1 MKILGLILTLAL
13 TSTFGLSACGGDTA
27 APENE
32 CEADGDCP
40 RGEVCEANE
49 CVPAPPEC
57 EVDADCGALE
67 ICTDNEC
74 VAVECKVDADC
85 ELGLC
90 ADFVCVDSCIGD
102 HDQTVQCENDM
113 WLNTRNCLDC
123 VQFGASC
130 PPGAFGPRIT
140 PIRECLNIALTL
152 SFECGGCYEALGVC
166 SVSCTG
172 QCFPQSSGD
181 PDSCECWDC
190 LNTTCGD
197 AFEECALFSLMDGVP
212 ACPGPLWEGCTPP

>member
-1 MKILGLILTLAL
+1 MKTLGLILILTL
-13 TSTFGLSACGGDTA
+13 TSPFGLSACGGGGA
-27 APENE
+27 APPENE

-57 EVDADCGALE
+57 VSDADCAALE

-85 ELGLC
+85 ALGLC
-90 ADFVCVDSCIGD
+90 TANVCVDSCIGD

-130 PPGAFGPRIT
+130 PAGVVPRETSIA
-140 PIRECLNIALTL
+140 ECLNIAIEL
-152 SFECGGCYEALGVC
+152 SFECGGCYQGLGVC
-166 SVSCTG
+166 SISCTG
-172 QCFPQSSGD
+172 QCFQSHD
-181 PDSCECWDC
+181 PNSCECWDC
-190 LNTTCGD
+190 VNAACAE
-197 AFEECALFSLMDGVP
+197 AFEACALFSLMDGVP
-212 ACPGPLWEGCTPP
+212 ACPGPLWECTGP